1 MTAERI
7 EADVINVVL
16 KKKPKKTTVTLKIN
30 VLKLRIEGD
39 RRIRGSELQVSVK
52 LPSFNQVGSA
62 GKRNNLGHTLSS

>member
-16 KKKPKKTTVTLKIN
+16 NPPRPPEKKTTTVTLKIN
-30 VLKLRIEGD
+30 VLTLRIEGD

-52 LPSFNQVGSA
+52 PPSFNQVGSA
-62 GKRNNLGHTLSS
+62 GKKK